1 MFEEDL
7 ARNGASHGEHYETE
21 EKERHSFSS
30 ARAADLPTKKTP
42 SATRKMP
49 IQRCDEIV
57 SPKKSHDPI
66 ATIIWFVAA
75 RLKAMIKGTDFS
87 TKSQE
92 KERPDNCKYSQPD
105 PESEKVGSR
114 VPRRHELRVDSNL
127 QQDLGDGGQ
136 NHADKELKVKILEL
150 RLTTFVSLICG
161 FR

>member
-30 ARAADLPTKKTP
+30 ARVADLPTKKTP

-87 TKSQE
+87 AKSQE
-92 KERPDNCKYSQPD
+92 KRD
-105 PESEKVGSR
+105 PIIASIPKWMATDTL
-114 VPRRHELRVDSNL
+114 P
-127 QQDLGDGGQ
+127 
-136 NHADKELKVKILEL
+136 
-150 RLTTFVSLICG
+150 
-161 FR
+161 

>member
-30 ARAADLPTKKTP
+30 ARTADLPTKKTP

-87 TKSQE
+87 AKSQE
-92 KERPDNCKYSQPD
+92 KRDPIIASIPNQIQKAKKLEVVYQGDTNCVSTPIF
-105 PESEKVGSR
+105 
-114 VPRRHELRVDSNL
+114 N
-127 QQDLGDGGQ
+127 
-136 NHADKELKVKILEL
+136 KIWETAV
-150 RLTTFVSLICG
+150 RTTLIK
-161 FR
+161 R